1 VENGRLV
8 NYYDF
13 LMISPNADLKM
24 LEAAVR
30 VMLARYNPKNPET
43 GDEHSFELVKRAY
56 LTLSDPHHR
65 ATYDK
70 QLGEQGQN
78 GLRDVSDSITPDL
91 VQVENKKR
99 QGIVALLYQRMMA
112 NCHDPGVSTPQIE
125 EALGLEHE
133 ETQFAYWVLRER
145 GLITRTENGN
155 FAISVQGVQWAEE
168 GGLPQ
173 LAETLAGPEFSPR
186 PVQKAETSAPETPRN
201 RPIAAAGARG

>member
-1 VENGRLV
+1 MQNGRLV

-70 QLGEQGQN
+70 QLSEQGQN
-78 GLRDVSDSITPDL
+78 GPGDVSDAISLD
-91 VQVENKKR
+91 VVKAEKR
-99 QGIVALLYQRMMA
+99 KREGVIALLYQRMMA
-112 NCHDPGVSTPQIE
+112 NSHDPGVSTPQIE
-125 EALGLEHE
+125 DALGLEHDDM
-133 ETQFAYWVLRER
+133 QFA
-145 GLITRTENGN
+145 
-155 FAISVQGVQWAEE
+155 
-168 GGLPQ
+168 
-173 LAETLAGPEFSPR
+173 
-186 PVQKAETSAPETPRN
+186 
-201 RPIAAAGARG
+201 